1 MKRLSLWIL
10 VFALMV
16 WVIPASAVAQVREL
30 GTAWQPE
37 HETFIPWYAN
47 QKGWDKEEGLQFK
60 LNYFDS
66 GGAMLE
72 ALPAKQWVIGGLGG
86 VPMVVGAVRYG
97 SYLIAIAN
105 DESITNVMMVR
116 PDSPILKTKGFNKQF
131 PEVYG
136 KPEDIKGKTILCTTV
151 SSAHYA
157 MSNWLKVLGLK
168 DKDVI
173 IKNMDQA
180 QAVAAFE
187 SGVGDAVA
195 LWAPHLYNGLD
206 KGWKIAAD
214 LKMCGVALPV
224 VIIGEKEFCDKNPEL
239 VAKSLRIFFR
249 GINLINK
256 EGEKVLP
263 EYKRFYKEWA
273 GMDMTDDMAKKDLL
287 MHPIF
292 NYEEQL
298 KLFDSS
304 KGPSTVDKWQ
314 ASILEFF
321 TEQGRFKP
329 EDKEK
334 VLKTPYI
341 TDKFLKMVK
350 QPIP

>member
-1 MKRLSLWIL
+1 MRRFHAR
-10 VFALMV
+10 FAALFFV
-16 WVIPASAVAQVREL
+16 VVLIPMLGYAQPAPV

-37 HETFIPWYAN
+37 HESFIPWYAM
-47 QKGWDKEEGLQFK
+47 QKGWDKEEGLQLK
-60 LNYFDS
+60 MSYFDS
-66 GGAMLE
+66 GMAMLE

-86 VPMVVGAVRYG
+86 VPMVVGAARFNA
-97 SYLIAIAN
+97 YLLAIAN
-105 DESITNVMMVR
+105 DESITNVIMVR
-116 PDSPILKTKGFNKQF
+116 PDSPILKTKGYNKQF

-151 SSAHYA
+151 SSAHYV

-168 DKDVI
+168 DADVV

-195 LWAPHLYNGLD
+195 LWAPHLYNGLN

-224 VIIGEKEFCDKNPEL
+224 VLIGEKKFCDENPEL
-239 VAKSLRIFFR
+239 VAKSLRVFFR
-249 GINLINK
+249 GVNLINR
-256 EGEKVLP
+256 EGDKILP

-273 GMDMTDDMAKKDLL
+273 GMDMNDDMAKKDLV

-292 NYEEQL
+292 TLEEQL

-304 KGPSTVDKWQ
+304 KGQSTVQKWQ
-314 ASILEFF
+314 QGILEFF

-329 EDKEK
+329 ADKEK
-334 VLKTPYI
+334 VEKTPYI

-350 QPIP
+350 QPVP

>member
-1 MKRLSLWIL
+1 
-10 VFALMV
+10 
-16 WVIPASAVAQVREL
+16 
-30 GTAWQPE
+30 
-37 HETFIPWYAN
+37 
-47 QKGWDKEEGLQFK
+47 
-60 LNYFDS
+60 
-66 GGAMLE
+66 
-72 ALPAKQWVIGGLGG
+72 
-86 VPMVVGAVRYG
+86 
-97 SYLIAIAN
+97 
-105 DESITNVMMVR
+105 MMVR

-173 IKNMDQA
+173 IKTWTRPKRLQLSNQA
-180 QAVAAFE
+180 SEMPLPFGRPIL
-187 SGVGDAVA
+187 S
-195 LWAPHLYNGLD
+195 GLD

-239 VAKSLRIFFR
+239 VAKSLRVFFR

-273 GMDMTDDMAKKDLL
+273 GMDMTDDVAKK
-287 MHPIF
+287 
-292 NYEEQL
+292 
-298 KLFDSS
+298 
-304 KGPSTVDKWQ
+304 
-314 ASILEFF
+314 A
-321 TEQGRFKP
+321 
-329 EDKEK
+329 
-334 VLKTPYI
+334 
-341 TDKFLKMVK
+341 
-350 QPIP
+350 